1 MISNFAKLL
10 ILAPCLLMF
19 ACAGPKTRP
28 PTEPTVV
35 ESQAQ
40 PKPGQASYTVRGKKY
55 YILASAAGYDESGLA
70 TWYGGRFHGRKTANG
85 ERFNARR
92 LTAAHKTLP
101 FNTLAEVTN
110 LQNGRRVTV
119 RINDR
124 GPFSDEH
131 IIDLSRAAAEAI
143 GMKHTLRVRVVAVG
157 EAEPAAKL

>member
-10 ILAPCLLMF
+10 ILMPGLLMF

-28 PTEPTVV
+28 PTEPTAI
-35 ESQAQ
+35 ESQQAQ
-40 PKPGQASYTVRGKKY
+40 PKPSQVSYTVRGKKY
-55 YILASAAGYDESGLA
+55 HILASAAGYDESGLA
-70 TWYGGRFHGRKTANG
+70 TWYGGRFHGRKTASG
-85 ERFNARR
+85 ERFDTRR

-101 FNTLAEVTN
+101 FNTMVEVTN

-124 GPFSDEH
+124 GPFGGGR

-143 GMKHTLRVRVVAVG
+143 GMKHTLRVRVGAID
-157 EAEPAAKL
+157 EKPAAKL